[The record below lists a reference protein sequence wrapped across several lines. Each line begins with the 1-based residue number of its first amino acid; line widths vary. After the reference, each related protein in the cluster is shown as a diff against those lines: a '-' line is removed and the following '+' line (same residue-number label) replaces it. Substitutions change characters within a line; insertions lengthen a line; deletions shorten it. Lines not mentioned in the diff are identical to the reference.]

1 LKDLNF
7 FFDPNQKKE
16 GNPVGR
22 ILIVL
27 IVLSLLMVGGLYILM
42 DRLNSQVRQSIAIVE
57 SQMAAPELLEAQKE
71 LNQVKGK
78 LTLLQKYE
86 QGLTYAEEAITRQ
99 DRIRKAYLDQIA
111 AALPVEVMLETFQ
124 LSGDTLT
131 LEVLSTDD
139 TASAELIHNLKQTG
153 LFSTVELSSTT
164 REETDTETT
173 PETKTEPAPVTSRLS
188 IRATMMEVMP
198 E

>member
-1 LKDLNF
+1 
-7 FFDPNQKKE
+7 
-16 GNPVGR
+16 
-22 ILIVL
+22 
-27 IVLSLLMVGGLYILM
+27 
-42 DRLNSQVRQSIAIVE
+42 
-57 SQMAAPELLEAQKE
+57 
-71 LNQVKGK
+71 
-78 LTLLQKYE
+78 
-86 QGLTYAEEAITRQ
+86 
-99 DRIRKAYLDQIA
+99 
-111 AALPVEVMLETFQ
+111 
-124 LSGDTLT
+124 LT